1 MQRSCQLYL
10 YNINLCPFTKGQ
22 ALSLI
27 DKLNFRP
34 DEPAIKANFR
44 NELDNTLFRTHR
56 EFTENPLLLTIMLM
70 TYEQFAEIPSK
81 MHIFYREAYITLS
94 QKHDASKGA
103 YKRVLKTGLTADR
116 FADYFA
122 EFCAR
127 SYRDEK
133 FEFTDL
139 LFDQY
144 FNCLHERTKE
154 LHNVT
159 PSDFR
164 DDLVEN
170 MCLMFYEN
178 GKYHFTHRSF
188 QEYFC
193 ALYFS
198 KQKDKTLKAIG
209 DFFEN
214 KDRRHYSDK
223 AFNMLYD
230 MIPEKIEEYIFSPF
244 LQSLFERCD
253 AENGYW
259 TFLEELYPTLCY
271 ESGDINLLIDNEP
284 NSFIYNAIIRIQDI
298 AATLDFDELPQDDEY
313 LTDEWVYLDSDYE
326 SPEFESDSLINKD
339 DVPWE
344 YKEYFGEPEVVGR
357 YYEID
362 IEAILRNPE
371 KHEDTI
377 HLLESDDFPIRA
389 EFLAVRAYMQELI
402 DKEQAVGDDL
412 FDLFQ

>member
-1 MQRSCQLYL
+1 
-10 YNINLCPFTKGQ
+10 
-22 ALSLI
+22 
-27 DKLNFRP
+27 
-34 DEPAIKANFR
+34 
-44 NELDNTLFRTHR
+44 
-56 EFTENPLLLTIMLM
+56 
-70 TYEQFAEIPSK
+70 
-81 MHIFYREAYITLS
+81 
-94 QKHDASKGA
+94 
-103 YKRVLKTGLTADR
+103 
-116 FADYFA
+116 
-122 EFCAR
+122 
-127 SYRDEK
+127 
-133 FEFTDL
+133 
-139 LFDQY
+139 
-144 FNCLHERTKE
+144 
-154 LHNVT
+154 
-159 PSDFR
+159 
-164 DDLVEN
+164 
-170 MCLMFYEN
+170 MFYEN

-214 KDRRHYSDK
+214 KNRRHYSDQT
-223 AFNMLYD
+223 FNMLYD

-244 LQSLFERCD
+244 LQSLFEMCD

-259 TFLEELYPTLCY
+259 TFLEKLYPTLSY
-271 ESGDINLLIDNEP
+271 ESGETNLLIDNEP

-313 LTDEWVYLDSDYE
+313 LLDEWVYLDSDYE
-326 SPEFESDSLINKD
+326 SPDFESGSLINKD

-402 DKEQAVGDDL
+402 DKEQTIGDDL